1 MTTRFDKLADY
12 LAERYVAVQEL
23 KTASEKKT
31 TWERL
36 RPENPDRPGAN
47 WWTGLGGGALAAGVE
62 TGVGEHGLTD
72 SVQRFFDRRN
82 LRNNPLGQF
91 NTAEFKNSIAGNE
104 QAKFLHDLFNRQS
117 VDTTGKN
124 AIGQLLSRNYG
135 TLNVGDPGEI
145 NRLHGELG
153 NIVGTGDTEMSR
165 RFSNLTTKGHGS
177 NATRA
182 KKIFDTIDRMLADN
196 AVRAKPSMNPA
207 ATSQLTKLRT
217 AFGNVESAEELDKL
231 KKALQNLAT
240 SVQGGKKGT
249 PATYL
254 FGDKVR
260 NMLTLLGK
268 APVETGRVQ
277 DADKV
282 KDMVTA
288 LGQFTKGRNV
298 PSFFRRLR
306 RGGSAVGIGTVAGAY
321 ALPSAIDFGKWA
333 LGRGEQAG
341 GK

>member
-12 LAERYVAVQEL
+12 LAERYVAVQEE
-23 KTASEKKT
+23 KTAAEKKT
-31 TWERL
+31 TWDRL

-91 NTAEFKNSIAGNE
+91 NTPDFKASIAGNE

-117 VDTTGKN
+117 VDTAGKN

-135 TLNVGDPGEI
+135 TLNVGDPSEI
-145 NRLHGELG
+145 SRLHGEIQ
-153 NIVGTGDTEMSR
+153 NIVGSGDTEMSR
-165 RFSNLTTKGHGS
+165 RFSNLTTTGHGS
-177 NATRA
+177 NATRG
-182 KKIFDTIDRMLADN
+182 KKIFDTIDRLLADN
-196 AVRAKPSMNPA
+196 AVRAKPSMSPV

-217 AFGNVESAEELDKL
+217 AFGNVESAEDLDKL
-231 KKALQNLAT
+231 TKALRNMAN
-240 SVQGGKKGT
+240 SVQGGKKGV
-249 PATYL
+249 PATYM
-254 FGDKVR
+254 FGDKAR
-260 NMLTLLGK
+260 NMLTLLSQ
-268 APVETGRVQ
+268 APVETARVQ

-282 KDMVTA
+282 KDLVTS

-298 PSFFRRLR
+298 PSFLRRLR
-306 RGGSAVGIGTVAGAY
+306 RGGGAVGIGTVAGAY
-321 ALPSAIDFGKWA
+321 ALPSVIDFGKWA
-333 LGRGEQAG
+333 LGRGNQPET
-341 GK
+341 K